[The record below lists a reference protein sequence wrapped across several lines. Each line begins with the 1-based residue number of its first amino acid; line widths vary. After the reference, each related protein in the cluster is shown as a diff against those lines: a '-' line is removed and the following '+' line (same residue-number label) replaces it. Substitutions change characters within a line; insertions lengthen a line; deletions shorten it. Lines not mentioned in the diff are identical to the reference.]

1 MIVLKRL
8 FRRNKNNKNKI
19 QQYIQWRKKNYFF
32 RIFRYYYRPGIT
44 PRRPRK
50 RKNGDRNKIIVKA
63 INETEKR

>member
-1 MIVLKRL
+1 MIPVSERNVL
-8 FRRNKNNKNKI
+8 
-19 QQYIQWRKKNYFF
+19 WRKKNYFF
-32 RIFRYYYRPGIT
+32 RIFRYYYRPGII